1 MLLVVR
7 PKRLRGRD
15 AHSVAK
21 STGKFLT
28 APTAPKKF
36 GKSVLLFFLDNKSF
50 YFFSEEKH
58 RVKMILKKCKAAFKF
73 EVMCDTFSCVLRA
86 L

>member
-36 GKSVLLFFLDNKSF
+36 GKSVLLFFLDNQSF
-50 YFFSEEKH
+50 YFFQKNN
-58 RVKMILKKCKAAFKF
+58 
-73 EVMCDTFSCVLRA
+73 T
-86 L
+86 